1 MTESGMGPVEAK
13 VPIPATDCALCN
25 RCSCGARVLRR
36 IISPPH
42 NARPVNID
50 IHPQEQQLLL
60 YDECPK
66 CSDHRCCV
74 CVDATVRT
82 GDLSMG
88 VKIDQLEEVSSGNR
102 KYVQC
107 SISGQR

>member
-1 MTESGMGPVEAK
+1 MNVLSIAVTVVG
-13 VPIPATDCALCN
+13 
-25 RCSCGARVLRR
+25 CGF
-36 IISPPH
+36 
-42 NARPVNID
+42 
-50 IHPQEQQLLL
+50 
-60 YDECPK
+60 
-66 CSDHRCCV
+66 
-74 CVDATVRT
+74 VDATVRT